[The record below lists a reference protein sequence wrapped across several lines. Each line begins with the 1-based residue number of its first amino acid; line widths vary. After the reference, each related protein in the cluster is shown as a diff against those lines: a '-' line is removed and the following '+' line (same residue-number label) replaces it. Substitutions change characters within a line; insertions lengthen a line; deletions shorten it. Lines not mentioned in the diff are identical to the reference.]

1 VHRNSRRKADTLHKE
16 EINDD
21 AYTSVRDFYAVFI
34 YSCSGPSRFFTGFV
48 SILRMTPGKAS
59 IREVVVM
66 RLETK
71 RQAALDALDDPR
83 SAQEPSLALLQKII
97 SAACTRI
104 PLLAKPKTVDRL
116 FEFAK
121 VGAWTEAALALI
133 ELELPLWTV
142 RRLAYE
148 NGEWLCS
155 LSRQPNLPM
164 TFDDCAEATHEVL
177 PLAILSAFVEASR
190 RRHEMHECVSTVPQ
204 IQPWPEE
211 QIICCENYR

>member
-1 VHRNSRRKADTLHKE
+1 
-16 EINDD
+16 
-21 AYTSVRDFYAVFI
+21 
-34 YSCSGPSRFFTGFV
+34 
-48 SILRMTPGKAS
+48 MTPGKAS
-59 IREVVVM
+59 IREVAAM
-66 RLETK
+66 CLETK
-71 RQAALDALDDPR
+71 RQAALDALDGLW
-83 SAQEPSLALLQKII
+83 SAQEPSLALLQRII

-104 PLLAKPKTVDRL
+104 PLLGKAKAVDRL

-142 RRLAYE
+142 RRLAHE

-164 TFDDCAEATHEVL
+164 TFDDCAEAAHEVL

-190 RRHEMHECVSTVPQ
+190 RCHEMHECVSTVPQ
-204 IQPWPEE
+204 IQPWPE

>member
-1 VHRNSRRKADTLHKE
+1 
-16 EINDD
+16 
-21 AYTSVRDFYAVFI
+21 
-34 YSCSGPSRFFTGFV
+34 
-48 SILRMTPGKAS
+48 
-59 IREVVVM
+59 M

-71 RQAALDALDDPR
+71 RQAALDALDGLR
-83 SAQEPSLALLQKII
+83 TAQEPSLALLQKII

-104 PLLAKPKTVDRL
+104 PLLANAKTVDRL
-116 FEFAK
+116 FGFTK

-177 PLAILSAFVEASR
+177 PLAIISAFVEASR
-190 RRHEMHECVSTVPQ
+190 RRDEMNEAVSTVPQ
-204 IQPWPEE
+204 IQPWPG